1 MKKSSIVFLVIVG
14 CLFFYTFDRGTEMY
28 FDSSAETALDK
39 LTDVSDNITKAFEP
53 PYYIAFDKN
62 SLIGGGVAV
71 FGFFLFVIY
80 QVFNKKNY
88 LQGQE
93 HGSAKW
99 GTPADIA
106 KYKDS
111 NYQNN
116 VLLTMTERLSLNTR
130 KTMRNLNV
138 LIIGGSGSGKT
149 RFYLKPNLMQMHT
162 SYVITDPKG
171 TVLLE
176 VGKML
181 EDNGY
186 KIKIFNTVDFD
197 KSMHYNPFGFI
208 QDEKDI
214 LVFVDL
220 FMTSTSKKGQTAADP
235 FWENAEKMLYLALI
249 GYMFY
254 ELPKEEQNF
263 ATLTTMINSMEVREE
278 DETFMNEIDY
288 RFEELEIGTVAYLEK
303 YGFSID
309 EYKENCIK
317 SGIEPSIFPPQPDHF
332 AVSQYKKFKLAAG
345 KTAKSI
351 LISCGVRLSPFDV
364 KQVRDM
370 TMFDEM
376 ELGTLGDEKQALF
389 IIIDDKMPT
398 FNFLAA
404 IMYSQLFKELCD
416 KADNKYKGRL
426 PIHVRC
432 LLDEFAN
439 IGQIPNFDKLIATI
453 RSREISVNVIVQN
466 MAQIESIYD
475 KNAGTIVGNCDT
487 TLFLGSGEEKT
498 MKSIS
503 DRIGK
508 TTIDHRG
515 SSETKG
521 AQGSYSLQD
530 QILGRELI
538 TADEVGRLDNSECI
552 LFIRGLRPFKSKK
565 FDIKAHPNF
574 KKSADYND
582 KNYFDINLYKAK
594 LEQRRKEAS
603 EENNKDD
610 FEEFFNHLLSD
621 DEAKEFDVLFA
632 EQ

>member
-1 MKKSSIVFLVIVG
+1 MKKSSIIFFIIVG
-14 CLFFYTFDRGTEMY
+14 CLIFYTFNRGSEIY
-28 FDSSAETALDK
+28 FNSSSALALDK
-39 LTDVSDNITKAFEP
+39 LTEATDNVSQFFIP
-53 PYYIAFDKN
+53 PYHISTRKN
-62 SLIGGGVAV
+62 DLITGGIAV

-80 QVFNKKNY
+80 QVFNKHNY
-88 LQGQE
+88 LAGQE
-93 HGSAKW
+93 HGSARW
-99 GTPADIA
+99 GTPTDIA

-181 EDNGY
+181 EDNGF

-220 FMTSTSKKGQTAADP
+220 FMTSTSKKGQTASDP

-263 ATLTTMINSMEVREE
+263 STLTTMINSMEVREE

-288 RFEELEIGTVAYLEK
+288 RFEELEIGTEAFYDK
-303 YGFSID
+303 YD
-309 EYKENCIK
+309 LPKDQRYEERKNRK
-317 SGIEPSIFPPQPDHF
+317 AEPNHF

-370 TMFDEM
+370 TMYDEM

-416 KADNKYKGRL
+416 KADNVYKGRL
-426 PIHVRC
+426 PVHVRC

-574 KKSADYND
+574 KKSADYSDN
-582 KNYFDINLYKAK
+582 NYFDINLYKTK
-594 LEQRRKEAS
+594 LEQKRQEEADKNKKE
-603 EENNKDD
+603 DYD
-610 FEEFFNHLLSD
+610 EFLDHILTD
-621 DEAKEFDVLFA
+621 DEAKKFDVLIA
-632 EQ
+632 K